1 MSNDRSG
8 KAAHDVQDARAQARL
23 LLGLPKHSAKKS
35 KHSVGHSDK
44 SQPKPRFQQISQDN
58 QSAMELLLA
67 YVRNS
72 IEASRTARIPL
83 ADAEA
88 ACKICK
94 LIGDFVR
101 DEVLPQYEGNPWAM
115 AMFARIQSGSDG
127 WVLVDGEEGEEEE
140 G

>member
-1 MSNDRSG
+1 MSRRTHFFSNAS
-8 KAAHDVQDARAQARL
+8 RL
-23 LLGLPKHSAKKS
+23 TKG
-35 KHSVGHSDK
+35 
-44 SQPKPRFQQISQDN
+44 I
-58 QSAMELLLA
+58 
-67 YVRNS
+67 
-72 IEASRTARIPL
+72 RTARIPL

-94 LIGDFVR
+94 LIGDLVR